1 MVFAELSFLCLH
13 ALQVLI
19 LLPMRNAA
27 LRVVSCLVQL
37 AQKENRSDSVL
48 HKQRFL
54 REFGP
59 QVRGCCCN
67 QAGTRSCLDVCCPAS
82 TMCLIQEGFTGVPCS
97 QTAVKAEQA
106 AAAQAGTC

>member
-1 MVFAELSFLCLH
+1 MH

-27 LRVVSCLVQL
+27 LRVVSRLVQL

-59 QVRGCCCN
+59 QVR
-67 QAGTRSCLDVCCPAS
+67 L
-82 TMCLIQEGFTGVPCS
+82 LL
-97 QTAVKAEQA
+97 
-106 AAAQAGTC
+106 